1 MDTFLNDILL
11 IDRRLFESV
20 KAGDYNAFE
29 SLFHKYYAVL
39 CNYAA
44 TYLDERAE
52 VEDVVQEV
60 FVYLWCQRES
70 VVIQNSVKSYLYSA
84 VRYKVLDILK
94 HRAVER
100 SHSQLLTE
108 FWEDLMRTTYSE
120 EELFRLEQIRKV
132 VDGLPAQ
139 CRTVFTMSCLDGKK
153 YKEIAEE
160 LQISVNTVKSHIL
173 KAYRDIRE
181 HVVLTDKVSILF
193 FWVCWVHSIED
204 QFDIHL

>member
-1 MDTFLNDILL
+1 MDTLLNDVL

-20 KAGDYNAFE
+20 KAGNGNAFE

-44 TYLDERAE
+44 TYLDERVE

-60 FVYLWCQRES
+60 FVYLWSQRES

-84 VRYKVLDILK
+84 VKYKVLDVLK

-108 FWEDLMRTTYSE
+108 FW
-120 EELFRLEQIRKV
+120 
-132 VDGLPAQ
+132 
-139 CRTVFTMSCLDGKK
+139 
-153 YKEIAEE
+153 
-160 LQISVNTVKSHIL
+160 
-173 KAYRDIRE
+173 
-181 HVVLTDKVSILF
+181 
-193 FWVCWVHSIED
+193 
-204 QFDIHL
+204 

>member
-1 MDTFLNDILL
+1 MDTLLNDVL

-20 KAGDYNAFE
+20 KAGNGNAFE

-44 TYLDERAE
+44 TYLDERVE

-60 FVYLWCQRES
+60 FVYLWSQRES

-84 VRYKVLDILK
+84 VKYIVLDVLK

-120 EELFRLEQIRKV
+120 EELFQLEQIRKV

-139 CRTVFTMSCLDGKK
+139 CRIVFTMSCLDGKK

-160 LQISVNTVKSHIL
+160 LQISVNTVKSHVL
-173 KAYRDIRE
+173 KAYREIRE
-181 HVVLTDKVSILF
+181 HIVLTDKVSVLF
-193 FWVCWVHSIED
+193 FWFFRVYSVEYQS
-204 QFDIHL
+204 DIHL